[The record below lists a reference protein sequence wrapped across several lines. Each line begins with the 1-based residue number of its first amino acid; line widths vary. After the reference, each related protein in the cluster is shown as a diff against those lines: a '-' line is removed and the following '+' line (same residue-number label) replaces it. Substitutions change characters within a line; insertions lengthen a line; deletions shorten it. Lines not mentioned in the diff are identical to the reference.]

1 MRRSGIRIAIDDFG
15 TGYSTLSYLCEL
27 PVDEVKL
34 DRRLV
39 VQILDDARVATVVRA
54 VITLAHELGLIVV
67 AEGVEDA
74 EIATCLIEFGCDV
87 VQGFYFSVPL
97 SAEQVLLL
105 AAEHERQVPGMGS
118 DPMSGNAVTLGTHRA
133 RSGRDL

>member
-1 MRRSGIRIAIDDFG
+1 LRRNGIRISVDDFG

-39 VQILDDARVATVVRA
+39 VQILDDLRVATVVRA
-54 VITLAHELGLIVV
+54 LIALAHELGLIVV

-74 EIATCLIEFGCDV
+74 EIAACLIEFGCDV
-87 VQGFYFSVPL
+87 AQGFHFSVPL
-97 SAEQVLLL
+97 SADEVLGLT
-105 AAEHERQVPGMGS
+105 AGS
-118 DPMSGNAVTLGTHRA
+118 PVTLGTQPA
-133 RSGRDL
+133 QSGFDLRS